1 MGFRYRKSINL
12 GGGFR
17 VNFSKSGIGYSWG
30 VKGYRVTKKAG
41 GGTRKTYS
49 IPGTGLSWT
58 EDSGSKKKRTSD
70 SNRLFGRNGTS
81 QYTAQNTE
89 SIVYKAEDADVKQ
102 LVTENTREFL
112 DAIKK
117 YSRIRMALSWGCGL
131 ALVLAVSTPVLWLAF
146 IVGIAGLI
154 YLTATK
160 RINVEYEFDDYG
172 KQRILMM
179 DRAMGLLS
187 NNKCIWQVNTIQANS
202 SVKTNAGAGQSVG
215 RKIVKFLKKKPYF
228 LKTDA
233 TCYYVKLAHDQ
244 IYILPDRLIV
254 KGKKGW
260 GAVDYSELHM
270 DVGDVT
276 FIESGA
282 VPRDAQIIG
291 HTWQFV
297 NKNGSPDKRFKN
309 NKQLSKCHYGE
320 LRFVS
325 NTGLNVILYISNIDN
340 ARQFTEIV
348 KTMIKDA
355 EQAKLLSATEVINP
369 NGVESNASD
378 NETVNGWQKNEMGEK
393 SVEVLHV
400 AAANKELQCVENT
413 NDTCFSDM
421 SDKEQRLIETFLN
434 KLDESNV
441 LRGECDFKKS
451 QDGTIEIIYKKAR
464 VGQVNM
470 TSANEWLEYP
480 IGNSGKSKRIEG
492 SGDELMEKTSNWLRY
507 IINYM

>member
-1 MGFRYRKSINL
+1 MGFKYRKSINL

-41 GGTRKTYS
+41 GGFRKTYS

-58 EDSGSKKKRTSD
+58 EDSGGKKRRTSD
-70 SNRLFGRNGTS
+70 SNRSFKKNGPS
-81 QYTAQNTE
+81 QYATQNTE
-89 SIVYKAEDADVKQ
+89 DIVYRAEDADVKQ
-102 LVTENTREFL
+102 LETENTREFL

-117 YSRIRMALSWGCGL
+117 YSRIRTALSWCCGL
-131 ALVLAVSTPVLWLAF
+131 SLILAGSTPALWLAF
-146 IVGIAGLI
+146 AAGIAGLI
-154 YLTATK
+154 YLTTTK
-160 RINVEYEFDDYG
+160 RIDVEYEFDDYG
-172 KQRILMM
+172 KQRISMM
-179 DRAMGLLS
+179 DRAIDLLS
-187 NNKCIWQVNTIQANS
+187 NNKCIWQINTIQANS
-202 SVKTNAGAGQSVG
+202 SIKTNAGAGQSVR
-215 RKIVKFLKKKPYF
+215 RKTVKFLKRKPYF

-260 GAVDYSELHM
+260 GTVDYSELHM

-309 NKQLSKCHYGE
+309 NKQLPKCHYGE
-320 LRFVS
+320 LRFTS
-325 NTGLNVILYISNIDN
+325 NAGLDVILYISNIDN
-340 ARQFTEIV
+340 TRQFTETV

-355 EQAKLLSATEVINP
+355 EQAKLLSATEGISPDNMT
-369 NGVESNASD
+369 SNTSND
-378 NETVNGWQKNEMGEK
+378 KTVNGRQKNEIGEK
-393 SVEVLHV
+393 LTEVLH
-400 AAANKELQCVENT
+400 AALLNKELQDVENT
-413 NDTCFSDM
+413 NDTCLLDM
-421 SDKEQRLIETFLN
+421 SDEEQRVIEAFLN
-434 KLDESNV
+434 KLDENNI
-441 LRGECDFKKS
+441 LRGEFDFKRS
-451 QDGTIEIIYKKAR
+451 SDDAIEIIYQKAF
-464 VGQVNM
+464 VGRMNM
-470 TSANEWLEYP
+470 TSTNAWLEYP

-492 SGDELMEKTSNWLRY
+492 SIDELIEKTSNWLRY